1 MKNSYPVK
9 NMEYRSMV
17 RESFAYVREAI
28 IGKWMQWLLLVI
40 ATILLCLPLLGYTLK
55 VLRGEK
61 PAPEVTDWG
70 TLFIDGIKY
79 AIVSLIWAIPCL
91 IVFFFGLFSVFVA
104 IAMENNPQAALAALG
119 GAAIYLVV
127 FIILAVITGLLATI
141 GIVRFAR
148 TGSMGEAFNFG
159 AILET
164 IGKIGW
170 GTYILALIVLI
181 IVQAIISII
190 TGLFNMIPMLG
201 AIIQIV
207 LIAPVTLFQA
217 RYICQLYDAAGV

>member
-1 MKNSYPVK
+1 
-9 NMEYRSMV
+9 MEYGSMV
-17 RESFAYVREAI
+17 SDSFAYAKDAV

-61 PAPEVTDWG
+61 PAPEVTGWG
-70 TLFIDGIKY
+70 TLFVDGIKY
-79 AIVSLIWAIPCL
+79 VVVSIIWAIPCL
-91 IVFFFGLFSVFVA
+91 IIFFFGLFSVFAA
-104 IAMENNPQAALAALG
+104 IALENNPEAALAALS

-127 FIILAVITGLLATI
+127 FLILAIITGLLATI

-159 AILET
+159 AILEI

-170 GTYILALIVLI
+170 GTYILAFIVLI
-181 IVQAIISII
+181 IVQVVISII
-190 TGLFNMIPMLG
+190 TGIFNMIPVLG

-207 LIAPVTLFQA
+207 LIAPIALFEA